1 MKTHFF
7 LAACLFVLSASSSN
21 AQINNPLNVIKH
33 KATDK
38 VNNEIDK
45 DADKIVNP
53 ESNEGQSSS
62 GGNQSADNSGGS
74 SNKSGNNSTPNTSD
88 GRNIVAYANYD
99 FVAGDKIIFEDD
111 FRGDMDG
118 EFPSHWN
125 LISGQAIINQ
135 VGGHPAFLLT
145 DGNYAR
151 VKPLI
156 RSKDYLG
163 NSFTIE
169 YDTYLTEGAYG
180 LICMFHDS
188 ADDELGHIYTNAESV
203 DYSAVNSNG
212 LSGSLAA
219 AIQYH
224 NYYNKW
230 HHIAIAYK
238 NRQMKVYVDQYRPLV
253 VPNVN
258 FVPAT
263 MQFAGIGDL
272 NNPIIVKNVR
282 IAQGGDMN
290 MLNSVMTT
298 GRIVTHNI
306 TFDINQAVIKPE
318 SMGEINRIYKIL
330 NENKDMKF
338 EIQGHTDSD
347 GDDASNLAL
356 SQARADAVKAQFVSM
371 GIADSRLTTK
381 GFGESKPLSPNDT
394 QEGKANNRRVEFVK
408 Q

>member
-1 MKTHFF
+1 
-7 LAACLFVLSASSSN
+7 
-21 AQINNPLNVIKH
+21 
-33 KATDK
+33 
-38 VNNEIDK
+38 
-45 DADKIVNP
+45 
-53 ESNEGQSSS
+53 
-62 GGNQSADNSGGS
+62 
-74 SNKSGNNSTPNTSD
+74 
-88 GRNIVAYANYD
+88 
-99 FVAGDKIIFEDD
+99 VAGDKIVFEDD
-111 FRGDMDG
+111 FRNDVDG

-125 LISGQAIINQ
+125 LISGQAVINKI
-135 VGGHPAFLLT
+135 GGQPAFLLT

-151 VKPLI
+151 VTPLI
-156 RSKDYLG
+156 RSRDYLG

-169 YDTYLTEGAYG
+169 YDTYMTEGAYG
-180 LICMFHDS
+180 VICMLRDTG
-188 ADDELGHIYTNAESV
+188 DNELGSIYTSSGSV
-203 DYSAVNSNG
+203 DYSAVNSQS
-212 LSGSLAA
+212 LSGSYPSGL
-219 AIQYH
+219 QYT
-224 NYYNKW
+224 NYFNKW
-230 HHIAIAYK
+230 HHVAIAYK
-238 NRQMKVYVDQYRPLV
+238 NHQMKAYVDQYRILV

-306 TFDINQAVIKPE
+306 TFDINQSVIRPE
-318 SMGEINRIYKIL
+318 SMGEMNRIYKIL

-347 GDDASNLAL
+347 GDDASNLTL
-356 SQARADAVKAQFVSM
+356 SKARADAVKAQFVSM